1 MVCHHWRFSQSGGCP
16 DWLDWMGMDGEVG
29 HINIREM
36 LIMGVREMD
45 AIYLILLAIPDLV
58 SRTAKTASNSCSIMV
73 VKRRV

>member
-1 MVCHHWRFSQSGGCP
+1 
-16 DWLDWMGMDGEVG
+16 MDGEVG

-58 SRTAKTASNSCSIMV
+58 SRTTKTASKSCSFMV